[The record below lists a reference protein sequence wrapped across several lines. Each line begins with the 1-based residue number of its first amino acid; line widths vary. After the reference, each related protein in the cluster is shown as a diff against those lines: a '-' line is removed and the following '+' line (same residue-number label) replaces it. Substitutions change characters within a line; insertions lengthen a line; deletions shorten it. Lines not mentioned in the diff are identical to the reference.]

1 MCCFII
7 QTLCTY
13 KLKLIEHMLQKR
25 DSCIYWKG
33 SVEKGW
39 KCLALS
45 RFRICST
52 KNDFHYLKILNKT
65 MNESYELNC
74 CWSITSFLP
83 NIVKSFIMTLM
94 KSFLTKFLN
103 STSKFL
109 FPETWY
115 NPSIEK
121 IPLWLAAHDESKG
134 KFHQQK
140 ELSSMVLLL
149 LCCSVVEISYLL
161 NFERILYTW
170 WNKKLTTAFLFCDYM
185 CHW

>member
-1 MCCFII
+1 MII
-7 QTLCTY
+7 KCMSDMLLLYSNLLRY
-13 KLKLIEHMLQKR
+13 KMKLIEHVLQKR

-45 RFRICST
+45 RFRICYT
-52 KNDFHYLKILNKT
+52 KIKFSLFEDFKLNDVLINYKSYIKLSNK
-65 MNESYELNC
+65 
-74 CWSITSFLP
+74 FL
-83 NIVKSFIMTLM
+83 MTLM